1 MSGRPV
7 FQNQFEIRSWKRL
20 NGGGPLGRFSAINGG
35 PQSVLEDIKG
45 RDGSVGSALLVSLI
59 EHLGADA
66 TPDTLRVVV
75 SKERV
80 RDCMPS
86 VKASMVMLDRGD
98 VATARELLAMSEPS
112 QEVLHRS
119 IALARILQRAGDMT
133 GAREAAVRAYRADPS
148 CPEAYEILSKVDP
161 EGGWPQ
167 RRNISDVLAGRRPES
182 PAGSGRV
189 QGLYQIY
196 YEWYRG
202 NREAASDMLV
212 QSPQYR
218 AGDPEFLLASA
229 RMSVDERDW
238 RSADMMFGRLP
249 ADRPAFVIREAAEAR
264 LSGGD
269 PTGALEL
276 FAKADQTLPSV
287 MMGVVRAKAA
297 LGERSEMMDA
307 LRSYLDSEWAGTE
320 EWKEAVG
327 MLLDMGMDEDA
338 AELLERFRESSQ
350 GDPDALTMQSVLMMR
365 RGDLPAALMY
375 AEEAVMRSKGDPAPR
390 VQRARVDL
398 EMGREQRAEKE
409 CTGIL
414 DKDGS
419 DVGALSVMAEIRR
432 RRGDHAGEAEALKK
446 ILDQSPRD
454 PDAMIRLAEALART
468 GDTGRAA
475 DLCRRAARLE
485 GDEGTAVA
493 AVSALVSAGAY
504 GEAVYLCRE
513 VEKDHPGNVMLRR
526 LRGNAEYAQGD
537 HLKASVAFAEATGL
551 DPDDPVLWHSKG
563 LADEARGDLESAGEA
578 FSRALSLDPDEP
590 EYWISKAAVQERSG
604 DPGAAVDSLNRA
616 IDAGDTR
623 YALVRKA
630 VIFSSQ
636 GKHREAL
643 GILDVAI
650 AADRFDVGLLVE
662 RMRIQR
668 DMGDYEGALGTF
680 SRIPVGV
687 KDERAQALADE
698 CSGLKGSKAE
708 VEAPKTEPVAEPAA
722 PAIPEP
728 VHEPPVH
735 PEPEPVRQST
745 LEGGHWGMPVRDEEP
760 EPVHEPEPIQVQTT
774 EPIDETIEELVHEPE
789 PALETEPTEEPAVI
803 QDVQE
808 PEPEPVPEPTGNSD
822 QSEEQGSGSKEEA
835 EAQYAMAMSLMEAG
849 DLRGAARAADKAVE
863 ADPSNADYLAVKARV
878 IVRSGDADAAISM
891 LSAAIDGNPDE
902 PVLRMAMGE
911 ARYAKGDLPGALRDL
926 DAAVNMGMDG
936 ADVYVL
942 RGEVL
947 EKTGSMDRALESY
960 SKAVT
965 RDPDRLDLSEKVA
978 RMMLA
983 RRETM
988 AAYGMVNRILKR
1000 DPRRVS
1006 AIVLKAEIAQS
1017 RKDDA
1022 GMMAA
1027 YELYRRCPDP
1037 GSDSTVRMVRILEET
1052 KHTAEARSLVAG
1064 ADREPADE
1072 PVKRYAEKILRRA
1085 YSSRSSPTDP
1095 DLMGAI
1101 GVDASMAAQVRAYI
1115 TEMKDYGPIVPGTEE
1130 FRHMEAKSKEVV
1142 MKLRWTDLEGEPRL
1156 PLERVYVQGGFRDC
1170 DDAKDVISYI
1180 HKAMLIDV
1188 GRRSDPVL
1196 AEKSM
1201 RLPKGMSVYDIMREC
1216 DLGVFEARIVQ
1227 SLIV

>member
-45 RDGSVGSALLVSLI
+45 REGSVGSALLVSLI

-66 TPDTLRVVV
+66 TPDTLKAVV

-98 VATARELLAMSEPS
+98 VATARELLAMSETS

-119 IALARILQRAGDMT
+119 IALARILQRAGDMA

-148 CPEAYEILSKVDP
+148 CPEAYEILSMVDP

-196 YEWYRG
+196 YEWCRG
-202 NREAASDMLV
+202 NCEAASDMLV
-212 QSPQYR
+212 RSPQYQ

-238 RSADMMFGRLP
+238 RSADMMFDRLP
-249 ADRPAFVIREAAEAR
+249 ADRPAFVTREAAEAR

-269 PTGALEL
+269 PAGALEL

-287 MMGVVRAKAA
+287 MMGVVRARAA

-350 GDPDALTMQSVLMMR
+350 GDPDALTMQSVLMTR

-432 RRGDHAGEAEALKK
+432 RHGDHAGEAEALKK
-446 ILDQSPRD
+446 VLDQDPRD

-468 GDTGRAA
+468 GDAGRAA

-485 GDEGTAVA
+485 GDEGAAVA

-513 VEKDHPGNVMLRR
+513 VEKDHPGSVMLRR

-537 HLKASVAFAEATGL
+537 YLKASVAFAEATGL

-630 VIFSSQ
+630 VIFASQ

-643 GILDVAI
+643 GILDIAI
-650 AADRFDVGLLVE
+650 AADRSDVGLLVE

-668 DMGDYEGALGTF
+668 DMGDYEGVLGTF

-698 CSGLKGSKAE
+698 CSGLKESKAE
-708 VEAPKTEPVAEPAA
+708 VEAPKKEPVAEPAA
-722 PAIPEP
+722 PVIPEP
-728 VHEPPVH
+728 VPEPVVH
-735 PEPEPVRQST
+735 AEPEPIRQST

-760 EPVHEPEPIQVQTT
+760 EPEPVYGPEPIQVQTT
-774 EPIDETIEELVHEPE
+774 EPIDETIDES
-789 PALETEPTEEPAVI
+789 TE
-803 QDVQE
+803 
-808 PEPEPVPEPTGNSD
+808 EPVPEPAPEPEPAEEPVVIQDVPVSEPGPTEDSKHP
-822 QSEEQGSGSKEEA
+822 EEQGSRSKEEA
-835 EAQYAMAMSLMEAG
+835 EAQYAMAVSLMEAG
-849 DLRGAARAADKAVE
+849 DVRGAARAADKAVE
-863 ADPSNADYLAVKARV
+863 ADPSNADYLAIKARIMV
-878 IVRSGDADAAISM
+878 KSGEADAAISM
-891 LSAAIDGNPDE
+891 LSEAVDGNPDE

-911 ARYAKGDLPGALRDL
+911 ARYAKGDLPGAIRDL
-926 DAAVNMGMDG
+926 DSAVNMGMDG

-1022 GMMAA
+1022 GVMAA
-1027 YELYRRCPDP
+1027 YELYKRCPDP